1 MFEFAV
7 NPFSNEGV
15 LFIINNLFRIYVVYR
30 FMRVFFNQPRVR
42 RPAEVGAYLAY
53 FICHSIL
60 YMAFDILPLTMVTNV
75 IFMISLSFLYRSR
88 LSTKCVVVLLIY
100 ATGLCVEVLV
110 YAIFLTY
117 GFHVEELMNPVL
129 LIGSLVILMIVLLLE
144 RLQANRSDQEIRS
157 RNWVVLLLIP
167 VASVLISLV
176 LGVPLTDFRWTAAA
190 LLCLLLINFISFYLY
205 DALGKYYVEQSE
217 KQLLVQQ
224 NAAFARQFELIQ
236 QSQENL
242 RMLRHDMKNHVMTI
256 NALLSKG
263 NRTELQEYL
272 KKINANIESE
282 ILHVETGNP
291 LVDSILNYKIEEAI
305 RSGARVRID
314 AHIPE
319 RLNIDPFDLNV
330 ILGNLMDNAIEGIRE
345 ARDKEIRMEIVL
357 DRSMLFIKLQNP
369 FSGVLRKHQGE
380 LLTTKGS
387 NRIRGIG
394 LRSVQSALARY
405 DGTLDVEAD
414 GGLFTATALLYNIKN
429 TDPLLDA

>member
-1 MFEFAV
+1 M
-7 NPFSNEGV
+7 
-15 LFIINNLFRIYVVYR
+15 
-30 FMRVFFNQPRVR
+30 
-42 RPAEVGAYLAY
+42 
-53 FICHSIL
+53 
-60 YMAFDILPLTMVTNV
+60 
-75 IFMISLSFLYRSR
+75 
-88 LSTKCVVVLLIY
+88 LLIY
-100 ATGLCVEVLV
+100 ATGTCIEIMI
-110 YAIFLTY
+110 YAL
-117 GFHVEELMNPVL
+117 LMAIGLGNGPEDIITINIAL
-129 LIGSLVILMIVLLLE
+129 IIGSLLILVVVLVLE
-144 RLQANRSDQEIRS
+144 RFQANRADQEIRS
-157 RNWVVLLLIP
+157 KNWAVLMLIP
-167 VASVLISLV
+167 GASVFISVV
-176 LGVPLTDFRWTAAA
+176 LGVPLTSFHWTAVA

-224 NAAFARQFELIQ
+224 NEAFARQFELIQ

-256 NALLSKG
+256 NTLLLKG
-263 NRTELQEYL
+263 NREELQEYL

-369 FSGVLRKHQGE
+369 FNGILRKHQGE
-380 LLTTKGS
+380 LLSTKGS

-405 DGTLDVEAD
+405 DGTLDVEAEN
-414 GGLFTATALLYNIKN
+414 GLFTATALLYNIKN